1 MNSMDQTL
9 FTGNDSRFVH
19 PDSLQLHSNSMDF
32 GDENEMEED
41 SDEENGNLTVPKKKV
56 EKTKWSPQE
65 VLHRKSLF
73 YFFKLLIWGYRT
85 SYCAKRFMS

>member
-19 PDSLQLHSNSMDF
+19 PDSLQLNSNSMDF

-41 SDEENGNLTVPKKKV
+41 SDDENGNVTVPKKKV

-65 VLHRKSLF
+65 VLPCKSLF
-73 YFFKLLIWGYRT
+73 YIFLNSLYGHIG
-85 SYCAKRFMS
+85 